1 MNEKTPVAAGIAQRD
16 AVNSVVVAN
25 GIAQRDAANSV
36 VVANG
41 IWKQFGEETV
51 LRGIDLCVAPGEIVG
66 ILGPSGAGKTTLIK
80 CLIGTLGLNRG
91 SVAVHGAAMPNLA
104 MMDRIGYM
112 AQQDAL
118 YDDLTGLQN
127 LVFYGRLGGMKKRA
141 AEAQAHEKMALVEL
155 GGDENKKVM
164 HYSGGMKRRLSLAA
178 ALIGDPDVL
187 VLDEPTVGIDPVLRE
202 QFWREFRRLKEKG
215 RAILV
220 TTHVMDE
227 AEKCDRLILLRN
239 GTILEDGSP
248 EQLRQKTPQGT
259 LEAVFLESAKRQSA
273 GGERA

>member
-1 MNEKTPVAAGIAQRD
+1 MNEQTPASVSGAQQQATAGVVAA
-16 AVNSVVVAN
+16 N
-25 GIAQRDAANSV
+25 GV
-36 VVANG
+36 Y
-41 IWKQFGEETV
+41 KQFGEQAV
-51 LRGIDLCVAPGEIVG
+51 LRGIDLSVAPGEIVG

-91 SVAVHGAAMPNLA
+91 SVAIHGVAMPNLE

-118 YDDLTGLQN
+118 YDDLTGFQN
-127 LVFYGRLGGMKKRA
+127 LVFYGRLSGMKKRA
-141 AEAQAHEKMALVEL
+141 AQAHAHEKMALVEL
-155 GGDENKKVM
+155 SGDENKKVA

-202 QFWREFRRLKEKG
+202 QFWLEFQRLKAKG
-215 RAILV
+215 KAILV

-227 AEKCDRLILLRN
+227 AEKCDRLILLRD

-248 EQLRQKTPQGT
+248 EQLKEKTPLGT
-259 LEAVFLESAKRQSA
+259 LEAVFLASARRQNA
-273 GGERA
+273 GGESA

>member
-1 MNEKTPVAAGIAQRD
+1 MNKTTTEQPIEPTA
-16 AVNSVVVAN
+16 SVVVAN
-25 GIAQRDAANSV
+25 GLY
-36 VVANG
+36 
-41 IWKQFGEETV
+41 KQFGADEV

-80 CLIGTLGLNRG
+80 CLIGTLGLNAG
-91 SVAVHGAAMPNLA
+91 SVSIHGVPMPNLN
-104 MMDRIGYM
+104 MMDSIGYM

-118 YDDLTGLQN
+118 YDDLTGFQN
-127 LVFYGRLGGMKKRA
+127 LVFYGRLGGLTKRA
-141 AEAQAHEKMALVEL
+141 AQAQAHERMALVEL
-155 GGDENKKVM
+155 SGDENKKVA

-202 QFWREFRRLKEKG
+202 QFWREFQRLKAKG

-227 AEKCDRLILLRN
+227 AEKCDRLILLRD

-248 EQLRQKTPQGT
+248 EQLKQKTPRGT
-259 LEAVFLESAKRQSA
+259 LEAVFLESAKRQNE
-273 GGERA
+273 GGQTA

>member
-1 MNEKTPVAAGIAQRD
+1 MNTGKTAWAGEVKRQIANGAVAASGVQ
-16 AVNSVVVAN
+16 
-25 GIAQRDAANSV
+25 
-36 VVANG
+36 
-41 IWKQFGEETV
+41 KQFGEETV
-51 LRGIDLCVAPGEIVG
+51 LRGIDLRVAPGEIVG

-80 CLIGTLGLNRG
+80 CLIGTLKLNGG
-91 SVAVHGAAMPNLA
+91 SVSIHGVAMPNLA

-118 YDDLTGLQN
+118 YEDLTGFQN
-127 LVFYGRLGGMKKRA
+127 LVFYGRLGGLAKRA
-141 AEAQAHEKMALVEL
+141 AEAQAHEQMALVEL
-155 GGDENKKVM
+155 TGDENKKVA

-178 ALIGDPDVL
+178 ALIGEPDVL

-202 QFWREFRRLKEKG
+202 QFWAEFRRLKAKG

-227 AEKCDRLILLRN
+227 AEKCDRLILLRD

-248 EQLRQKTPQGT
+248 EELKQKTPQGT
-259 LEAVFLESAKRQSA
+259 LEAVFLESAKRQNE
-273 GGERA
+273 GGTSK